1 MSKRKVKRKSFA
13 AREDLLEKMNKIA
26 KENDVSL
33 YRFVNEVFDLSL
45 KVNELGVNMRTLIYS
60 RRLLNDARENG
71 FTLGLE
77 NLWYDMAELAYEKNR
92 KKALESWNES
102 GVWLAKKYTTSEI
115 EDPFE
120 VFKNDLKDFTWN
132 VPEFEVTK
140 EKDKITV
147 RIISPRFTEAYT
159 QLFTVFLE
167 GALQTFEYTIDNKE
181 IVRGI
186 IRLDATK
193 NTN

>member
-102 GVWLAKKYTTSEI
+102 GVWLAKKYITSEI

-120 VFKNDLKDFTWN
+120 VFKKDLKDFTWN

>member
-102 GVWLAKKYTTSEI
+102 GVWLAKKYTTSEL

-181 IVRGI
+181 IARGI

>member
-26 KENDVSL
+26 KENEFSL
-33 YRFVNEVFDLSL
+33 YRFVNEVFELTL
-45 KVNELGVNMRTLIYS
+45 KVHELGVNMRTLIYS

-77 NLWYDMAELAYEKNR
+77 NIWYDMAELAYDKNK
-92 KKALESWNES
+92 KKALQSWNES
-102 GVWLAKKYTTSEI
+102 GIWLAKRYITSEI

-120 VFKNDLKDFTWN
+120 TFKKDLQDFTWN
-132 VPEFEVTK
+132 VPEFEVNK
-140 EKDKITV
+140 EKNKIAV
-147 RIISPRFTEAYT
+147 RIVSPRFTEAYT
-159 QLFTVFLE
+159 ELFTAFME
-167 GALQTFEYTIDNKE
+167 GALQTFEYTIDNTE
-181 IVRGI
+181 VSRGI

>member
-181 IVRGI
+181 IARGI

>member
-1 MSKRKVKRKSFA
+1 LSKRKVKRKSFA

-181 IVRGI
+181 IARGI
-186 IRLDATK
+186 IRLDAIK